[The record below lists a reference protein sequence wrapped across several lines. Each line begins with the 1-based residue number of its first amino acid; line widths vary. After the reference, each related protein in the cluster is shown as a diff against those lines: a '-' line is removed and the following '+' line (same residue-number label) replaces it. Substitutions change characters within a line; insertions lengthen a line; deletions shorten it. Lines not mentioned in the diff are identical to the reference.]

1 MFLALDLKDLE
12 IIKLLQ
18 EDARIPILDISKRL
32 GMSRPSIKGRIEKL
46 QKEGIIRGFT
56 VVVDRNAVLNHIM
69 LLIAM
74 KIEDPAAFEKLKK
87 MDEFLE
93 IYETMGGRNAVGK
106 AMVSDMPEL
115 QELMKK
121 LKGLGIKEVDSSIVL
136 NTVKEEFEADIGPD
150 IGISLNC
157 DYCGKEVVG
166 NAYKFKIHNK
176 EYYMCCPICLKAF
189 KKKKSYAKEKEDHC

>member
-1 MFLALDLKDLE
+1 MALDLKDLE

-18 EDARIPILDISKRL
+18 EDARIPILNISKKI

-46 QKEGIIRGFT
+46 QREGIIRGFT
-56 VVVDRNAVLNHIM
+56 VVVDRNAVLNHIL

-74 KIEDPAAFEKLKK
+74 KIEDPAVFEKLKE

-93 IYETMGGRNAVGK
+93 IYETMGGRNGVGK
-106 AMVSDMPEL
+106 AMVSDMTEL
-115 QELMKK
+115 QEFMEK
-121 LKGLGIKEVDSSIVL
+121 LKKLGIKEVDSSIVL
-136 NTVKEEFEADIGPD
+136 STIKEEYEADIGPD
-150 IGISLNC
+150 IGVTLNC

-189 KKKKSYAKEKEDHC
+189 KKKKSYSRKKHC